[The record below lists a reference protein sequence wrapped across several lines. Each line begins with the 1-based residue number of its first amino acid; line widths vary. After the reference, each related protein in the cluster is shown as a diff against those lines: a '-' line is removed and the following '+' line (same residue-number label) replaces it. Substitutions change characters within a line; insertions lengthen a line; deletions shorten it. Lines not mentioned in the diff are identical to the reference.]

1 MTEMVLFLTE
11 SQMQALHIHVS
22 KSIIVTVEGVS
33 RPMIVGDILPGGPT
47 TKVVLREPVP
57 LAKKDDIM
65 FGRAGHEIIKFVKET
80 DGADKPS
87 PRDFYQRKNADWNK
101 RRRR

>member
-1 MTEMVLFLTE
+1 MPEMELFLTE
-11 SQMQALHIHVS
+11 SQMEALHLYVDS
-22 KSIIVTVEGVS
+22 QIIVTVEGVS
-33 RPMIVGDILPGGPT
+33 RPMIVEDILPGGPT
-47 TKVVLREPVP
+47 TKVMLRKPVP
-57 LAKKDDIM
+57 LAKKDDIL
-65 FGRAGHEIIKFVKET
+65 FGRAGHYMIKFV